1 MRGSV
6 LSLLRNPTEKGR
18 EVKEEENIALRCDGC
33 YKKNVE
39 IQISFKAPTLLRI
52 VASELTIKES
62 SCRQFT
68 LNVPSNQY
76 FITKVNLNIFWRYLA
91 NNLPAT

>member
-6 LSLLRNPTEKGR
+6 LSLLRNLTEKGR
-18 EVKEEENIALRCDGC
+18 EVKEEENIALRCDSC
-33 YKKNVE
+33 YKKKVE

-62 SCRQFT
+62 SCCQFT

-76 FITKVNLNIFWRYLA
+76 FITKVNLNIF
-91 NNLPAT
+91 

>member
-6 LSLLRNPTEKGR
+6 LSLLRNLTEKGR
-18 EVKEEENIALRCDGC
+18 EVKEEENISLRYDGC

-76 FITKVNLNIFWRYLA
+76 LITKVNLNIFWCYLA

>member
-18 EVKEEENIALRCDGC
+18 EVKEEDNIALRCDGC
-33 YKKNVE
+33 YKKDVE
-39 IQISFKAPTLLRI
+39 FQISFKAPTLLRI

-76 FITKVNLNIFWRYLA
+76 FITKVNLNIF
-91 NNLPAT
+91 

>member
-6 LSLLRNPTEKGR
+6 LSLLRNLTEKGR

-62 SCRQFT
+62 SCRPFT

-76 FITKVNLNIFWRYLA
+76 LITKVNLNIFWCYLA

>member
-6 LSLLRNPTEKGR
+6 LSLLRNLTEKGR
-18 EVKEEENIALRCDGC
+18 EVKEEENVALRCDGC
-33 YKKNVE
+33 SKKNVE
-39 IQISFKAPTLLRI
+39 IQISFKAPTLQRI

-76 FITKVNLNIFWRYLA
+76 FITKVNLNIF
-91 NNLPAT
+91 

>member
-6 LSLLRNPTEKGR
+6 LSLLRNRTEKGR
-18 EVKEEENIALRCDGC
+18 EVKEEENISLRCDGC

-76 FITKVNLNIFWRYLA
+76 LITKVNLNIFWCYLA

>member
-6 LSLLRNPTEKGR
+6 LSLLRNLTEKGR
-18 EVKEEENIALRCDGC
+18 EEENIALRRDGC

-39 IQISFKAPTLLRI
+39 IQFSFKAPTLLRI

-76 FITKVNLNIFWRYLA
+76 FITKLNLNIFWRYLA